1 MSDDSGAPPPG
12 PERRDFKIMK
22 RPGQPIY
29 RVELGEWL
37 GGVMVTRIVYEQPA
51 PPTPG
56 EIDGW
61 CMYGRRPEA
70 AKKLV

>member
-1 MSDDSGAPPPG
+1 MSDESGAPAPG

-37 GGVMVTRIVYEQPA
+37 QGVMVTRIVYDTPLV
-51 PPTPG
+51 PTQ
-56 EIDGW
+56 EEVSGW
-61 CMYGRRPEA
+61 CLHGARPDEV
-70 AKKLV
+70 KRI